1 MWRDDRRSSVCINAG
16 VSMATKVKLLNQ
28 PRHID
33 LEYPVGALDKTGQGQ
48 MTNTVAVVPKKD

>member
-1 MWRDDRRSSVCINAG
+1 
-16 VSMATKVKLLNQ
+16 MATKVKLLNQ